1 MFIKI
6 FKGFIAVIATCI
18 LIYTLFWIA
27 KNTSYFFFY
36 EDLVIKTIQETVKSE
51 CLK

>member
-1 MFIKI
+1 MKV
-6 FKGFIAVIATCI
+6 FKAFIAAIATCI
-18 LIYTLFWIA
+18 LIYTLFWIS

-36 EDLVIKTIQETVKSE
+36 EDLVTKTVQETIKTE